1 MLIMHLDEHESPSA
15 SALPALVKRED
26 PRALVWQQE
35 PPAHYASPP
44 PPPAEEP
51 EPAPTKKKKSAS
63 KGVFV
68 CTEVHCG
75 KQFPRSFALR
85 RHMRIHT
92 GTKPYACDYEGC
104 TQRFNTS
111 GNLSRHKRIHSGERP
126 YPCIFASCGK
136 RFNTSTKLKRHM
148 RVHFPEG
155 QNVFRCVSQVGC
167 NWSCDNYKEFAQ
179 HQKLHHNVI
188 VGAQDHVFVHHH
200 QDEQHH
206 DQHHQH
212 QHHHHAAVS
221 SVELSTEK
229 DNDYFSTADSTREY
243 STSTEHVPYGNH
255 HVSVSTAPPASFLYP
270 SSFDKPKSSVLVPPP
285 PAKFDTKFDTSRNK
299 LMGPSPFFGA
309 SDLSSSLPTM
319 LPKDQGKKPSSS
331 DLDHL
336 YGSDQRRNVAMKPS
350 ASAFPSAQYSSSAGS
365 SFSLSSDSAFS
376 RSSFSNSSSSS
387 HFAPLRPE
395 EDRGDGGYEQP
406 TQQQH
411 QMLPPPSH
419 HVLRPPPQSSED
431 AKYGG
436 FAVPPPMNPAAP
448 EFTGEELNVVLQLMN
463 ENY

>member
-1 MLIMHLDEHESPSA
+1 MLVMHESCSASASASASAAA

-35 PPAHYASPP
+35 
-44 PPPAEEP
+44 EEP
-51 EPAPTKKKKSAS
+51 KPGKKKGAAAS
-63 KGVFV
+63 KSVFQ

-75 KQFPRSFALR
+75 KTFPRSFALR

-104 TQRFNTS
+104 AQRFNTS

-148 RVHFPEG
+148 RIHFPEG
-155 QNVFRCVSQVGC
+155 QNVFRCVGQAGC
-167 NWSCDNYKEFAQ
+167 SWSCDNYKEFAQ

-188 VGAQDHVFVHHH
+188 VGAQQQQQQQQQQHVFANEDL
-200 QDEQHH
+200 Q
-206 DQHHQH
+206 QH
-212 QHHHHAAVS
+212 QHHQQHQQHHQASVA
-221 SVELSTEK
+221 SVELAAEK
-229 DNDYFSTADSTREY
+229 DNDYFSTADTTREY
-243 STSTEHVPYGNH
+243 AAYGNH
-255 HVSVSTAPPASFLYP
+255 HVAPVPAAPTGSFLYP
-270 SSFDKPKSSVLVPPP
+270 SSSFDKPAKSSVL
-285 PAKFDTKFDTSRNK
+285 KFDTKFDSSRNK

-319 LPKDQGKKPSSS
+319 LPKEQGRKPS

-336 YGSDQRRNVAMKPS
+336 YGSDQRRIKPP
-350 ASAFPSAQYSSSAGS
+350 AFPSAPYSSAGS
-365 SFSLSSDSAFS
+365 SFSLSADSRACYPS
-376 RSSFSNSSSSS
+376 TSS

-395 EDRGDGGYEQP
+395 EERADGGYEQ
-406 TQQQH
+406 QQAQQH
-411 QMLPPPSH
+411 QLLPPPSH
-419 HVLRPPPQSSED
+419 HVLRPPPQSND
-431 AKYGG
+431 DGKYGG